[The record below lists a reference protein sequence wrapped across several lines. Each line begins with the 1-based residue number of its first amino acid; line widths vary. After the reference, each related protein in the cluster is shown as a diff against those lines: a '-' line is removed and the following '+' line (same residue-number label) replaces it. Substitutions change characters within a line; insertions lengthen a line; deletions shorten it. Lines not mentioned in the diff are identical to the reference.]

1 MTTTAMGLLFK
12 NYKELFFERRD
23 ERSAQLPL
31 AGSPILIV
39 GLVVAYLYFVLRWGP
54 RYMSNRKPYDLRNV
68 IKAYNLFQV
77 IANSILFLRI
87 FYNVFVQYNE
97 FSFHC
102 QLIDYS
108 RSQRGMD
115 EVFFSYAYF
124 GLKLLDLADTVFFV
138 LRKKQSHVSFLHV
151 YHHSLMVI
159 TTYCALTFVPGGH
172 VLMLGLW
179 NTLVHAVMY
188 FYYFLTSLGTTKNN
202 IWWKQHLT
210 RLQLIQFIHIAFHFG
225 RPLLSG
231 DCQFPTFWLW
241 YGFLQAIFVLALFLD
256 FYLKA
261 YSSHQRKGIS
271 IYKQHKTC

>member
-12 NYKELFFERRD
+12 NYKQLFVERRD
-23 ERSAQLPL
+23 ERSLQLPL
-31 AGSPILIV
+31 AGSPILIL

-54 RYMSNRKPYDLRNV
+54 RYMSNRKPYHLRNI
-68 IKAYNLFQV
+68 IKAYNLIQV

-124 GLKLLDLADTVFFV
+124 GLKLLDLADTIFFV
-138 LRKKQSHVSFLHV
+138 LL
-151 YHHSLMVI
+151 
-159 TTYCALTFVPGGH
+159 
-172 VLMLGLW
+172 
-179 NTLVHAVMY
+179 
-188 FYYFLTSLGTTKNN
+188 
-202 IWWKQHLT
+202 
-210 RLQLIQFIHIAFHFG
+210 HFG

-261 YSSHQRKGIS
+261 YSSQQTKANLTEGN
-271 IYKQHKTC
+271 KQQIINNLNLMNSNKVKS